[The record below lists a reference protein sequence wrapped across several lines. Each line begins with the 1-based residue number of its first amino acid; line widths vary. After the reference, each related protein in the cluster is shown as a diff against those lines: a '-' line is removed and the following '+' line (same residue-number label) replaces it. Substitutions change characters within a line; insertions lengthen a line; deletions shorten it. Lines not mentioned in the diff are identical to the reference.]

1 MRARWMAAL
10 LVAAAGAAAV
20 VWILSAP
27 HAAVTE
33 PEAASLEGG
42 DPEKGRVVF
51 AASDCASCHATPGQ
65 PDRLQLGGGMALA
78 SPFGTLY
85 VPNISP
91 DPVDGIGKWRAAD
104 LANALLAGVSPRGQ
118 HYYPAFPY
126 TSFAHIERADVRD
139 LMAYLRTLQPV
150 HHRAPPHD
158 IPFPFSVRRVV
169 GLWKLLYF
177 DRTPIAAD
185 PTRDPAWNRG
195 RYLVEGPTH
204 CAECHSSRNLAGAIK
219 ESTRFAGGR
228 DPEGVGFMPNI
239 TSTAIGAWSI
249 DDIVRILT
257 DRHTPEGREV
267 GSSMEDVV
275 TNTAMLPE
283 DDRRAIAA
291 YIKSLPAR
299 PTPKP

>member
-1 MRARWMAAL
+1 
-10 LVAAAGAAAV
+10 
-20 VWILSAP
+20 
-27 HAAVTE
+27 
-33 PEAASLEGG
+33 
-42 DPEKGRVVF
+42 
-51 AASDCASCHATPGQ
+51 
-65 PDRLQLGGGMALA
+65 MALA